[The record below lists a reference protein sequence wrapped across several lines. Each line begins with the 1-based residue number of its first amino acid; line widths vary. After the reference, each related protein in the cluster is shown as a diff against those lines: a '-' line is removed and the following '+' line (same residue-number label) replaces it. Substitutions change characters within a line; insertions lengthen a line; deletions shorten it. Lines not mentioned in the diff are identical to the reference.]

1 MLTACRGRK
10 GTTGDDRSFT
20 GDKRLLAEEYNGI
33 TKALRGGT
41 GWDLR
46 EIKTF

>member
-1 MLTACRGRK
+1 VLIACRGRK

-20 GDKRLLAEEYNGI
+20 GDKRLPAEEYDRI

-41 GWDLR
+41 G
-46 EIKTF
+46 